1 MRGFAFLVLVAATWV
16 LLAGGAFAQGSQ
28 PYDFTL
34 GFGVLNGPTGEV
46 RGANWLVQ
54 ASWLLYTMS
63 SGDFK
68 NNFDEGFAVR
78 ADYVF
83 PLGGERGRD
92 ILAELGIGGTL
103 FRFTESVVTSV
114 IPGQS
119 APSYDYNETGVNA
132 QFIYHIQPN
141 MTFRACYDHF
151 LDKVDTSPE
160 GLWSFGILYHF

>member
-1 MRGFAFLVLVAATWV
+1 MRGFALMVLVAATWA

-28 PYDFTL
+28 PYDMTF

-83 PLGGERGRD
+83 PLGGQQGRD
-92 ILAELGIGGTL
+92 VTAELGIGGTF
-103 FRFTESVVTSV
+103 FRFTEPAVVSA
-114 IPGQS
+114 IPGMS
-119 APSYDYNETGVNA
+119 TPSHDYDEKGLNA
-132 QFIYHIQPN
+132 QFIYRIQPN

-151 LDKVDTSPE
+151 IDAVDTSPE
-160 GLWSFGILYHF
+160 GFWSLGVMYHF